1 MSPSMAMKPTCLPG
15 CAKRVSKQTFVWAE
29 GMMRRRGDANNSP
42 VAFPRVPVSL
52 PGAGA
57 VLTAYRLFRHALTA
71 LSQSTTS
78 MILPTLRLSS
88 MYLCAAAGANEVSII
103 GRMLPFASSGN
114 QRSRKRC
121 VMAILFSRA

>member
-1 MSPSMAMKPTCLPG
+1 
-15 CAKRVSKQTFVWAE
+15 
-29 GMMRRRGDANNSP
+29 
-42 VAFPRVPVSL
+42 VSL

-71 LSQSTTS
+71 LSQFTTS

-88 MYLCAAAGANEVSII
+88 MYWWAAAASASANEVSII
-103 GRMLPFASSGN
+103 GRILPCASSGN

-121 VMAILFSRA
+121 VMAILFSRD